1 MAKPRSAGDLF
12 HRVAFDKREEI
23 DRGDGVFVGQWV
35 EQFQVR
41 AGFAH
46 LRGGESVMADR
57 LQGQHTQVIFVRSSS
72 QTRAVDTDW
81 RVRDVRRGEFV
92 NGEWVGPEFNIRDV
106 TPTTDRQWL
115 DFLCQSGVASG

>member
-12 HRVAFDKREEI
+12 HRVAFDKRQTV
-23 DRGDGVFVGQWV
+23 DRGDGVFVGSWI

-41 AGFAH
+41 AGFTH

-57 LQGQHTQVIFVRSSS
+57 LQGQHPQIIFVRSSS
-72 QTRAVDTDW
+72 QTRQVDTDW
-81 RVRDVRRGEFV
+81 RVRDVRSGTEY
-92 NGEWVGPEFNIRDV
+92 NIRDV
-106 TPTTDRQWL
+106 TPTNDRLWL

>member
-92 NGEWVGPEFNIRDV
+92 NGEWVGSEFNIRDV
-106 TPTTDRQWL
+106 TPTNDRQWL